1 MDALSDPR
9 AFMSANKE
17 RDNKLKE
24 MGIEES
30 EQSKAAVTGGK
41 PAPAAE
47 EEVKR
52 GEFLFLQSFC
62 NAFLTE
68 PNRRGNEVRACDP
81 RVPSER

>member
-1 MDALSDPR
+1 
-9 AFMSANKE
+9 MSANKE

-41 PAPAAE
+41 PAAAAE

-52 GEFLFLQSFC
+52 GECLISRNHSATLVY
-62 NAFLTE
+62 LTE
-68 PNRRGNEVRACDP
+68 SNRRGNEVRACDP
-81 RVPSER
+81 RVSSQR

>member
-52 GEFLFLQSFC
+52 GKFSIFAIIMQRLFV
-62 NAFLTE
+62 N
-68 PNRRGNEVRACDP
+68 
-81 RVPSER
+81 